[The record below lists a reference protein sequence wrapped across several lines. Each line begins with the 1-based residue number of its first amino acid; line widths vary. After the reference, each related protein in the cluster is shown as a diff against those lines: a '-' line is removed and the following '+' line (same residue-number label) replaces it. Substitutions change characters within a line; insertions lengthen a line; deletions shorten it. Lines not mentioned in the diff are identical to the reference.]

1 MSVMWV
7 KPMSEI
13 PWVVAGLRASD
24 IEAKLLSDK
33 MPTTPV
39 LVPGRLEVSA
49 DGGTS
54 SDLDASLVLLSWFSA
69 LFSSVGLD
77 SEIMSCG

>member
-1 MSVMWV
+1 MPSRRWGRERAWMSVMWV

-49 DGGTS
+49 ASGTG
-54 SDLDASLVLLSWFSA
+54 LVTNLIIF
-69 LFSSVGLD
+69 
-77 SEIMSCG
+77 C